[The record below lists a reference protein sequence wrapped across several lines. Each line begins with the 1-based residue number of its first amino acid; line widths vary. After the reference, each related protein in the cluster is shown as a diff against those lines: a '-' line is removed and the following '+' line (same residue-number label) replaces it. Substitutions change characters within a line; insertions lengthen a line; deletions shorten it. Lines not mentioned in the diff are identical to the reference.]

1 MFQTY
6 SISKIAAEAMARSCA
21 RRLKLPTTIARLNVP
36 YGDRSGWPW
45 PGLWAAR
52 TPAGRPAGRRELVA
66 FTCRARPRRAAGSR

>member
-45 PGLWAAR
+45 PGLWAA
-52 TPAGRPAGRRELVA
+52 
-66 FTCRARPRRAAGSR
+66 